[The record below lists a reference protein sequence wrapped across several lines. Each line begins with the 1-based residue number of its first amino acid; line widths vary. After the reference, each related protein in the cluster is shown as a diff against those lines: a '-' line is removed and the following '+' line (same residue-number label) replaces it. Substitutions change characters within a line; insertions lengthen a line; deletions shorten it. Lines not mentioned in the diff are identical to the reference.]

1 MMTRQQTIDSLQIIL
16 DEKNN
21 HLIIA
26 MNAAAL
32 EKAIKVLSE
41 IDNDYFEYLTFP
53 ISKGE

>member
-1 MMTRQQTIDSLQIIL
+1 MTRQETIDSLQIIL

-26 MNAAAL
+26 MHAEAL
-32 EKAIKVLSE
+32 VKTIKVLSE
-41 IDNDYFEYLTFP
+41 MSNNEFEYLTFP